1 MIFDFVVRNTHLKS
15 KIVNHQSEIF
25 LLSFLYVTYYLCDI
39 MSQLQRLISILT
51 LLKSKRLL
59 TATELSEKFEVSIRT
74 IYRDIRKLE
83 EAGVPIITIEGRG
96 YTLMDGYTVA
106 PVQFT
111 EKQANAL
118 VTAQHLVHK
127 TNDSSFIECFDE
139 AMTKIKSVFRSSI
152 QEKSELLSNQIHVF
166 DYRDEEVSSSV
177 LSEIQLAI
185 TNFNFVEINYRKAN
199 DTNISFRKVE
209 PVALWSTKN
218 KWILIAWCHLR
229 NEYRSFR
236 VDRIQHFKVLQE
248 KFEDHK
254 FDLQNYFL
262 KSWEEE
268 MKGKNQA
275 PPEAFLRIG
284 GKK

>member
-1 MIFDFVVRNTHLKS
+1 M
-15 KIVNHQSEIF
+15 
-25 LLSFLYVTYYLCDI
+25 
-39 MSQLQRLISILT
+39 
-51 LLKSKRLL
+51 
-59 TATELSEKFEVSIRT
+59 SEKFEVSIRT

-96 YTLMDGYTVA
+96 YTVMDGYTVA

-118 VTAQHLVHK
+118 ITAQHLVQK
-127 TNDSSFIECFDE
+127 TNDTSFIESFDE

-152 QEKSELLSNQIHVF
+152 QEKSELLNSQIHVF
-166 DYRDEEVSSSV
+166 DYREGGVSSNA

-199 DTNISFRKVE
+199 DTKISFRKIE

-236 VDRIQHFKVLQE
+236 VDRIQHFKVLSE

-262 KSWEEE
+262 DCWSKETE
-268 MKGKNQA
+268 GKNHE
-275 PPEAFLRIG
+275 PPEVFLKIG

>member
-1 MIFDFVVRNTHLKS
+1 
-15 KIVNHQSEIF
+15 
-25 LLSFLYVTYYLCDI
+25 

-74 IYRDIRKLE
+74 IYRDIKKLE
-83 EAGVPIITIEGRG
+83 ESGVPIITIEGKG

-118 VTAQHLVHK
+118 ITAQHLVNK
-127 TNDSSFIECFDE
+127 TNDSSFIENYDE
-139 AMTKIKSVFRSSI
+139 ALTKIKSVFRSSI

-166 DYRDEEVSSSV
+166 EYSEEEVSSNA

-185 TNFNFVEINYRKAN
+185 TNYNYVEINYRKAN
-199 DTNISFRKVE
+199 DTNCSFRKIE
-209 PVALWSTKN
+209 PCAIWATKN

-236 VDRIQHFKVLQE
+236 IDRIQHFKILSE
-248 KFEDHK
+248 KFDDRK
-254 FDLQNYFL
+254 FDIQAYFL
-262 KSWEEE
+262 SRWSEE
-268 MKGKNQA
+268 MEGTGKET
-275 PPEAFLRIG
+275 PAFFL
-284 GKK
+284 KKNRD